1 MDIFIVEDSRLL
13 KEKLVGLIKE
23 ISGFNIVGTAS
34 ESEDAVQA
42 ISSKKPDIIILDIR
56 LKRGSGIEV
65 LRGIRTSSYQ
75 PIVIVFTHYP
85 GLVFRKKKLLDGV
98 RFLFDKATGFE
109 NMLDTLKKLVHNDTS
124 RRLAIG

>member
-1 MDIFIVEDSRLL
+1 MEKSVFVIDDD
-13 KEKLVGLIKE
+13 EKLNELLRDYLAKFGFKVKTFTHPEDGLEMIE
-23 ISGFNIVGTAS
+23 REA
-34 ESEDAVQA
+34 
-42 ISSKKPDIIILDIR
+42 PDIIILDIR